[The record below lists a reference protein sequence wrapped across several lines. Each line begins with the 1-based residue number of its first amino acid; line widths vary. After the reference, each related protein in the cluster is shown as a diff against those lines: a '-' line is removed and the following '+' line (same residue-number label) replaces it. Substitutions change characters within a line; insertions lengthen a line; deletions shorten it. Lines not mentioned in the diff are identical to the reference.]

1 MTAKDLIDL
10 LEGVDPDTE
19 VRLAQQPHWPF
30 EYSVGQVVRVKTGGP
45 EAGAV
50 VTFED
55 DAGVEHSGEVKDTTE
70 DGLLIEEEN
79 GGVRHVP
86 FHQLIG
92 YLELTE
98 VLYIGEGTQLAYLP
112 GVASRELGWR

>member
-1 MTAKDLIDL
+1 VNARDLIEL
-10 LEGVDPDTE
+10 LQDVDPDTE
-19 VRLAQQPHWPF
+19 VRLAQQPRWPF
-30 EYSVGQVVRVKTGGP
+30 EYSVGGVARVRIGGP
-45 EAGAV
+45 DEGDV

-55 DAGVEHSGEVKDTTE
+55 DAGVEHTGEVKQTTE
-70 DGLLIEEEN
+70 DGMLVEEEN

-112 GVASRELGWR
+112 GNASRELGWR